1 MPRTGR
7 TGGEPNC
14 LRDRQPEREKR
25 RKGGSCIDPHG
36 FDAGKLIKGK
46 KRHVLVDTMGLVL
59 QVLVT
64 AANVQDRDG
73 GVLLLSCSDS
83 SRSCASCS
91 LTAPMQAPSS
101 TTVPPQRCAV
111 WWSRLSNA
119 LMAPRALSS
128 NPSVGSLSAPLP
140 GSIAAG
146 GSPRTGKTATT
157 MHSPSSASPPS
168 ASCSDGSVILHEV
181 FGRTL
186 RMTTFSPLYSDAFSI
201 VRALSML
208 PCMAL
213 APIS

>member
-1 MPRTGR
+1 MFR
-7 TGGEPNC
+7 
-14 LRDRQPEREKR
+14 
-25 RKGGSCIDPHG
+25 I
-36 FDAGKLIKGK
+36 A
-46 KRHVLVDTMGLVL
+46 
-59 QVLVT
+59 T
-64 AANVQDRDG
+64 AAYSCCP
-73 GVLLLSCSDS
+73 LCSDS

-186 RMTTFSPLYSDAFSI
+186 RNLNSRLGRKPSPHSQGR
-201 VRALSML
+201 VMERL
-208 PCMAL
+208 PT
-213 APIS
+213 APSFVGVDVSKDRLDVHILPTGQTLVVQRNEKGFEDLISELRK

>member
-1 MPRTGR
+1 MFR
-7 TGGEPNC
+7 
-14 LRDRQPEREKR
+14 
-25 RKGGSCIDPHG
+25 I
-36 FDAGKLIKGK
+36 A
-46 KRHVLVDTMGLVL
+46 
-59 QVLVT
+59 T
-64 AANVQDRDG
+64 AAY
-73 GVLLLSCSDS
+73 SCCPLCLDS

-186 RMTTFSPLYSDAFSI
+186 RASSDEQYQFGQEVWEAYLLDCDNDIIYDQTNTFGTLIIRERGYVRHNRHTNLSGTDLKGARRLY
-201 VRALSML
+201 
-208 PCMAL
+208 
-213 APIS
+213 

>member
-1 MPRTGR
+1 MFR
-7 TGGEPNC
+7 
-14 LRDRQPEREKR
+14 
-25 RKGGSCIDPHG
+25 I
-36 FDAGKLIKGK
+36 A
-46 KRHVLVDTMGLVL
+46 
-59 QVLVT
+59 T
-64 AANVQDRDG
+64 AAYSCCP
-73 GVLLLSCSDS
+73 LCSDS

-186 RMTTFSPLYSDAFSI
+186 KVAPDADQPAVVLTTVKDTPSGRPQNGPSLTAAARDGRLVCVGSDLQTLIPALI
-201 VRALSML
+201 VDR
-208 PCMAL
+208 
-213 APIS
+213 